1 MRMKHFVRRLV
12 ALTVTVFAAV
22 LVAGGA
28 AAEGTKVK
36 VGYNQWIGFAQA
48 YVAKDKGIFARH
60 GLDVELVA
68 FPGPG
73 DSLPP
78 LIAGHL
84 DLTLSCP
91 DNVVLLHG
99 TESDAVVSVFQI
111 DTSAGADGIVAKKSI
126 ASAKDLKGKKVAATV
141 GQVNHLLMLMA
152 LQNAGLTE
160 QDVEL
165 VNMNADDAGAAFI
178 AGTLDAAATWEPW
191 LSKAAAADGHVLFSS
206 KDAPGILGDCVVAT
220 RAATQSKADTIRK
233 FLAAMDEGV
242 QFLKSN
248 PDESMAVTAKYLGVK
263 PEEAKEMLTKVR
275 IFSLEDNKQLLGTP
289 EKPGP
294 QYAAMKKVG
303 DFMAAHGVTKKN
315 PDPANMIDSRFVN
328 GSK

>member
-1 MRMKHFVRRLV
+1 MRMKNFVRRLACSV
-12 ALTVTVFAAV
+12 
-22 LVAGGA
+22 VAGIAVACASVSA
-28 AAEGTKVK
+28 AAAGTPIK

-126 ASAKDLKGKKVAATV
+126 KSAKDLKGKKVAATV
-141 GQVNHLLMLMA
+141 G
-152 LQNAGLTE
+152 
-160 QDVEL
+160 
-165 VNMNADDAGAAFI
+165 
-178 AGTLDAAATWEPW
+178 
-191 LSKAAAADGHVLFSS
+191 
-206 KDAPGILGDCVVAT
+206 
-220 RAATQSKADTIRK
+220 
-233 FLAAMDEGV
+233 
-242 QFLKSN
+242 
-248 PDESMAVTAKYLGVK
+248 
-263 PEEAKEMLTKVR
+263 
-275 IFSLEDNKQLLGTP
+275 
-289 EKPGP
+289 
-294 QYAAMKKVG
+294 
-303 DFMAAHGVTKKN
+303 
-315 PDPANMIDSRFVN
+315 
-328 GSK
+328 

>member
-1 MRMKHFVRRLV
+1 MRMNQAFSRCV
-12 ALTVTVFAAV
+12 AAVVVAAAV
-22 LVAGGA
+22 LLGADARAAG
-28 AAEGTKVK
+28 TPIK

-48 YVAKDKGIFARH
+48 YVAKDKGIFAKH
-60 GLDVELVA
+60 GLEVELVA

-178 AGTLDAAATWEPW
+178 AGALDAAATWEPW
-191 LSKAAAADGHVLFSS
+191 LSKAAAANGHVLFSS
-206 KDAPGILGDCVVAT
+206 KDAPGILGDCIVAT
-220 RAATQSKADTIRK
+220 RAATQSKADVIRR
-233 FLAAMDEGV
+233 FIAAMDEGV
-242 QFLKSN
+242 QYVRSN
-248 PDESMAVTAKYLGVK
+248 PDESMTITAKYLGVK
-263 PEEAKEMLTKVR
+263 PAEAAEMLTKVK
-275 IFSLEDNKQLLGTP
+275 IFTIEDNKKLFGTA

-294 QYAAMKKVG
+294 QYAAMKTVG
-303 DFMAAHGVTKKN
+303 DFMASHGVTKKN
-315 PDPANMIDSRFVN
+315 PDPKNMIDPQFVQRA
-328 GSK
+328 K